1 MFQATPT
8 AGESFEFAGENLK
21 TTLVESQKAL
31 SEFSGQILEAFT
43 QGRER
48 IYEIQTAITDTVPGV
63 RRLGGDIKDV
73 ASIISEVALESRRN
87 VVATSE
93 EVESLFVASKVLGI
107 SAKEISKSFLDVG
120 LGIESISDALN
131 ESMDY
136 VQSIGGN
143 ARTVIVDVQ
152 KNMEQMNRYQFEGG
166 VLGLTKMA
174 AQASMLRFDMATTFK
189 FADDLLD
196 PDRAIEVS
204 AAFQRL
210 GVTAGNLVDP
220 FQLMNMS
227 INDPSGLQDSIVEIS
242 KQFTEFDEETNT
254 FKINPQGVLTLREI
268 GKQAG
273 LDAKELS
280 KMGLAAAELDRRI
293 SQISPSINIE
303 EEDKQYLANI
313 AKLGAGGTYEVKL
326 RDEQGNEQ
334 TRKLSEITQNE
345 FDKLIQEQ
353 REGPKTLEDTAR
365 EQLRLD
371 EIIKN
376 DIAAIRAV
384 VVGGVLTAP
393 TLQDLN
399 ETIRDVTMDIG
410 KEVSK
415 EFSTKG
421 VRASAESILG
431 DLRGNVKEIIAGGNF
446 DPKTIFSKLM
456 EGQTENL
463 TKLGEE
469 GKEKIMDISERIS
482 AKLLERFSGIETN
495 VSTGQPSPNN
505 SGTNVPVNPNTNQY
519 TGPITVGGQTGVN
532 PNFNRGT
539 VPTSPQQP
547 VEVDGD
553 IKVDVKFQNLPT
565 NLTPEQIAE
574 VIKTFNMAVND
585 QAFKNYIININRQE
599 TSYGSNAMPVY
610 SQ

>member
-1 MFQATPT
+1 MFQVTPPP

-31 SEFSGQILEAFT
+31 SEFSNQILEAFT

-48 IYEIQTAITDTVPGV
+48 IYEIQTAITDTVPNV

-73 ASIISEVALESRRN
+73 ANIISEVALESRRN

-93 EVESLFVASKVLGI
+93 EVESLFAASKVLGI
-107 SAKEISKSFLDVG
+107 AAKEISKSFLDVG
-120 LGIESISDALN
+120 MSIESIPDALN

-143 ARTVIVDVQ
+143 AKTVFTDVQ
-152 KNMEQMNRYQFEGG
+152 KNMEQMNRFQFEGG
-166 VLGLTKMA
+166 VMGLTKMA
-174 AQASMLRFDMATTFK
+174 AQASMLRFNMETTFK
-189 FADDLLD
+189 LAEDVLD

-227 INDPSGLQDSIVEIS
+227 INDPSGLQDSLVDVA
-242 KQFTEFDEETNT
+242 KQFTEFDEKTKT

-268 GKQAG
+268 EKQTG
-273 LDAKELS
+273 VSAKELS
-280 KMGLAAAELDRRI
+280 KMGLAAAELDQRLSAVDAAGLKI
-293 SQISPSINIE
+293 AT

-313 AKLGAGGTYEVKL
+313 LKMKDGVYTVTLEDG
-326 RDEQGNEQ
+326 RPEQLANLQQEDF
-334 TRKLSEITQNE
+334 N
-345 FDKLIQEQ
+345 KLIQAQ
-353 REGPKTLEDTAR
+353 KDGPKTLEDTAR

-384 VVGGVLTAP
+384 VVGGVLTSP

-399 ETIRDVTMDIG
+399 ETIREVTMEVG
-410 KEVSK
+410 EAVSK
-415 EFSTKG
+415 EFSTMG
-421 VRASAESILG
+421 VRTSAESLLG
-431 DLRGNVKEIIAGGNF
+431 NLRGNIQEIVAGGDF
-446 DPKTIFSKLM
+446 DPKTVFSKLI

-463 TKLGEE
+463 AKLGKE
-469 GKEKIMDISERIS
+469 GKEKIEKISEKVS
-482 AKLLERFSGIETN
+482 ARLLEEFTGVRTN
-495 VSTGQPSPNN
+495 VSAGQPSPNN
-505 SGTNVPVNPNTNQY
+505 TGTNVPLNTNATSY
-519 TGPITVGGQTGVN
+519 TGPITVDGPTGVN
-532 PNFNRGT
+532 PNFNRGA
-539 VPTSPQQP
+539 VPTTPQKP

-553 IKVDVKFQNLPT
+553 IDVNVKFQNLPT
-565 NLTPEQIAE
+565 GLTPEQIAE
-574 VIKTFNMAVND
+574 VIKTFNMAVNE

-599 TSYGSNAMPVY
+599 SPYTSQGMPVY
-610 SQ
+610 

>member
-1 MFQATPT
+1 MFQGTPPP

-21 TTLVESQKAL
+21 DTLTKSQTAL
-31 SEFSGQILEAFT
+31 SEFSNQILEAFT

-93 EVESLFVASKVLGI
+93 EVESLFAASKVLGT
-107 SAKEISKSFLDVG
+107 SAKELSKSFLDVG
-120 LGIESISDALN
+120 LGIETIPDALN

-136 VQSIGGN
+136 IQSIGGN
-143 ARTVIVDVQ
+143 ARTVFADVQ
-152 KNMEQMNRYQFEGG
+152 KNMEQMNRFQFEGG
-166 VLGLTKMA
+166 VMGLTKMA
-174 AQASMLRFDMATTFK
+174 AQASMLRFSMETTFK
-189 FADDLLD
+189 LADDVLD

-210 GVTAGNLVDP
+210 GVASGNLVDP

-227 INDPSGLQDSIVEIS
+227 INDPSGLQDSLVDIS
-242 KQFTEFDEETNT
+242 KQFTEFDKETKT

-268 GKQAG
+268 EKQTG
-273 LDAKELS
+273 VSAKELS
-280 KMGLAAAELDRRI
+280 KMGLAAAELDQRLSAVSGAGLKI
-293 SQISPSINIE
+293 AN

-313 AKLGAGGTYEVKL
+313 AKLGSGGTYEVKL

-345 FDKLIQEQ
+345 FEKLIQEQ

-376 DIAAIRAV
+376 DISAIRAV

-399 ETIRDVTMDIG
+399 ETIREVTMEVG

-421 VRASAESILG
+421 VRTSAENLLG
-431 DLRGNVKEIIAGGNF
+431 DLKGNLQEIVKGGDFN
-446 DPKTIFSKLM
+446 PQTVFSKLM

-463 TKLGEE
+463 AKLGEE
-469 GKEKIMDISERIS
+469 GKEKIMNISERVS
-482 AKLLERFSGIETN
+482 AMLLEKLAGIGNN
-495 VSTGQPSPNN
+495 VPTGQPISNT
-505 SGTNVPVNPNTNQY
+505 SGTNVPTTS
-519 TGPITVGGQTGVN
+519 TGPITVDGPTGVN
-532 PNFNRGT
+532 PNFSRGA
-539 VPTSPQQP
+539 VPAVPQKP
-547 VEVDGD
+547 IEVDGD
-553 IKVDVKFQNLPT
+553 IDVNVKFQNLPT
-565 NLTPEQIAE
+565 NLTSEQIAE
-574 VIKTFNMAVND
+574 VIKTFNMAVNE

-599 TSYGSNAMPVY
+599 SPYTSQGTSVY
-610 SQ
+610 P